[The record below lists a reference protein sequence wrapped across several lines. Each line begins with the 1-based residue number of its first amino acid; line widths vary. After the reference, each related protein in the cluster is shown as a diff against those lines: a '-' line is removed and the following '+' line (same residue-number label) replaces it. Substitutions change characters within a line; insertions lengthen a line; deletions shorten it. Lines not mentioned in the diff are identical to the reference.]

1 MNRNIKIKGARVNNL
16 KNIDVEIP
24 RNKLVVITGLSGS
37 GKSSLAFDTI
47 YAEGQRRY
55 VESLSSYAR
64 QFLDVQ
70 DKPDVDGIDGLSP
83 AVAIDQRSA
92 SRNPRSTVGTVTETY
107 DLLRLL
113 YARIGVPHCPECGK
127 EVKRQ
132 TVEQIVDKI
141 WAIDNNVNVTI
152 LAPVIKEQKGKHHK
166 IFEELQ
172 KANFYQV
179 RFDSIVYNIE
189 EVLAMP
195 IDKQKKH
202 TIEVVVDRV
211 MLDGDKE
218 VKSQML
224 ESVKIALDLGNGLVI
239 IQRSD
244 KDEDQLFSQYYN
256 CPDCGISLPE
266 IDLRSFSF
274 NSPNGACPECSGL
287 GTKQEVDP
295 ELVISNPRLTLA
307 EGAIKPWTKIFS
319 TQTTNWQLLE
329 AVAKKYKFSV
339 NTPAEKLS
347 KKAKEIILYG
357 TDGELYQIG
366 SKSLPFEGVIP
377 FLEKKY
383 KSTDSDYIRKEIE
396 KYMRMH
402 ICPLCQGKRLKPE
415 TLAVTVAGLS
425 ISELSNLPIEKIKL
439 FSDEAVSSV
448 KVKGKKLPKEYLI
461 IKDKVDEK
469 ALNIGRQ
476 IFKELERRLN
486 YIEDVGLSYLTL
498 DRSSVTLSGGEA
510 QRIRLATQMGS
521 KLAEVIYVLDE
532 PTIGLHQADIN
543 KLIQALKK
551 LREQNNSVIV
561 VEHDET
567 TMMEADQIIDIGPG
581 AGIYGGEVI
590 AQGSPEQIKK
600 DSKSLTGKYLSG
612 KSKIEMPK
620 VDRKKRGNGKSISI
634 KGATANNLKNINV
647 DIPLGKFVCITG
659 VSGSGK
665 STLMTDILSK
675 ALARKFYRSKELPAE
690 HKSINGIQHLDK
702 VISIDQTPIGRTPR
716 SNPATY
722 TGIFTYIRDL
732 FTQVPEAKIKGF
744 DAGKFSFNVK
754 GGRCEECGGDGFVK
768 IEMQFLPDVYVIC
781 DECKGKRY
789 KKEVLEIHYRG
800 KNIADVLDMT
810 VSEARE
816 FFNDTPILKE
826 KLTTLEEVGLGYL
839 QLGQPATTLS
849 GGEAQ
854 RIKLATEL
862 SRYST
867 GKTLYIL
874 DEPTTGLHFDDIK
887 RLLVILNRLVDK
899 GNSVLIIEHN
909 LDVIKQSDWIIDLG
923 PEGGEKGGYLVAE
936 GSPQQ
941 VVKIKKSVTSQ
952 YLKKV
957 IK

>member
-1 MNRNIKIKGARVNNL
+1 MNNNIKIKGARVNNL

-83 AVAIDQRSA
+83 AVAIDQRST

-113 YARIGVPHCPECGK
+113 YARIGVPHCPKCGK

-141 WAIDNNVNVTI
+141 WAIDNNVNVTV
-152 LAPVIKEQKGKHHK
+152 LAPVIKEQKGRHHK

-179 RFDSIVYNIE
+179 RFDGIVYNLE
-189 EVLAMP
+189 EVLEMP

-202 TIEVVVDRV
+202 IIEVVIDRV

-218 VKSQML
+218 VKNQLL
-224 ESVKIALDLGNGLVI
+224 ESVKIALDLGNGLSI

-339 NTPAEKLS
+339 NIAAEKLS

-357 TDGELYQIG
+357 TDGDLYQIG

-402 ICPLCQGKRLKPE
+402 ICPLCEGRRLKPE
-415 TLAVTVAGLS
+415 SLAVTVGGLS
-425 ISELSNLPIEKIKL
+425 ISELSSLPIEKIKI
-439 FSDEAVSSV
+439 FCDEAVRSV
-448 KVKGKKLPKEYLI
+448 KEKAKRLPKGYSI
-461 IKDKVDEK
+461 IKESVNEK

-476 IFKELERRLN
+476 IFTELERRLL

-551 LREQNNSVIV
+551 LKAQNNSVIV

-567 TMMEADQIIDIGPG
+567 TMLEADQIIDIGPG

-600 DSKSLTGKYLSG
+600 DSNSLTGKYLSG
-612 KSKIEMPK
+612 KYKIEVPK
-620 VDRKKRGNGKSISI
+620 IDRKKRGNGKSISI
-634 KGATANNLKNINV
+634 KGASANNLKNINV
-647 DIPLGKFVCITG
+647 DIPLGNFVCITG

-675 ALARKFYRSKELPAE
+675 ALARKFYRSKEIPSD

-732 FTQVPEAKIKGF
+732 FTQVPESKIKGF

-768 IEMQFLPDVYVIC
+768 IEMQFLPDVYVTC

-800 KNIADVLDMT
+800 KNIADVLEMT

-887 RLLVILNRLVDK
+887 RLLIILNRLVDK

-909 LDVIKQSDWIIDLG
+909 LDVIKQADWIIDLG

-936 GSPQQ
+936 GSPEQI
-941 VVKIKKSVTSQ
+941 VKIKKSATSQ

-957 IK
+957 LK